1 MSTLYIP
8 SAWLFI
14 TILTYI
20 GMHEQSHS
28 FQYGCACFTC
38 SSRWL
43 PLIHIAW
50 IHVIDCKIFVM
61 LLQNKHSLVN
71 RMSTYV
77 KKYLNWYLW
86 RWGATH
92 LWAALHITLHL
103 ISSVTHVTIMH
114 STFLLCPRAAT
125 QTQQSC
131 LASTKHRINTAWRIE
146 TIIKGVAHSVNS
158 FLVVYSCCHPA
169 LS

>member
-1 MSTLYIP
+1 MCHSEHHIGFEMSTL
-8 SAWLFI
+8 
-14 TILTYI
+14 
-20 GMHEQSHS
+20 SHS

-50 IHVIDCKIFVM
+50 IHVKYLWRCYRI
-61 LLQNKHSLVN
+61 VN

-77 KKYLNWYLW
+77 KTGIW

-103 ISSVTHVTIMH
+103 ISSVIDVTHHAPFV
-114 STFLLCPRAAT
+114 SVSNT

-131 LASTKHRINTAWRIE
+131 LASTKHGINTTWCIE
-146 TIIKGVAHSVNS
+146 TIVNS
-158 FLVVYSCCHPA
+158 FLVVYLL
-169 LS
+169 LSFLAILPPTYCFLAVYCLLHTASYILLPSYTAS